1 MKHIDNTSP
10 PSIIDCIL
18 LSVFLVAMCFERNK
32 GEIDENGKFIP
43 NNSKSK
49 IGWQAV
55 GIGKISDE
63 RLIFEDK
70 EGEKEPSLI
79 LKGLF
84 FLVDSML
91 DCCKSGLYFESTGE
105 SKICSSYQEAEKEGE
120 KMFGAGNF
128 EVKSVNNS

>member
-1 MKHIDNTSP
+1 MQHTDNTSP

-32 GEIDENGKFIP
+32 DEIDENGKFIP

-55 GIGKISDE
+55 GVGRMSDE
-63 RLIFEDK
+63 RLIVSDK
-70 EGEKEPSLI
+70 DDNEPSLI
-79 LKGLF
+79 LKAVF
-84 FLVDSML
+84 YLVDL
-91 DCCKSGLYFESTGE
+91 ALNNPKHGLYFESTGE
-105 SKICSSYQEAEKEGE
+105 TKIYNSYQEAQKEGE
-120 KMFGAGNF
+120 RVFGAGNF